1 RRCDEDVREEERM
14 QGSGTVLVAV
24 LGLLVGHRL
33 DAWLRAGTY
42 RRDRDLVRRPRASRW
57 VRPASVAL
65 PALAWW
71 QLCAHDRAPLAVVVV
86 PLAWLMVALAAIDLD
101 VHRLPDA
108 LQLPLYPV
116 LAVALTAVAA
126 VTRDG
131 EALLRSAM
139 AVVVV
144 LLIGGLLWLTA
155 PRQGLG
161 LGDVKLAGLLAAV
174 LAQLGWSQVLLG
186 LWAGFALGGV
196 VAAALLVTRRA
207 GRRDH
212 LALGPPLMLGALLA
226 VLAG

>member
-1 RRCDEDVREEERM
+1 M

-42 RRDRDLVRRPRASRW
+42 RRDRDLVRRPRAPRW

-108 LQLPLYPV
+108 VQLPLYPV

-131 EALLRSAM
+131 GEALLRSAV

-144 LLIGGLLWLTA
+144 LLVGGLLWLTA

>member
-1 RRCDEDVREEERM
+1 M

-131 EALLRSAM
+131 GEALLRSAV

-144 LLIGGLLWLTA
+144 LLVGGLLWLTA

>member
-1 RRCDEDVREEERM
+1 MPWATSV
-14 QGSGTVLVAV
+14 VVAL
-24 LGLLVGHRL
+24 LGLTVGHYLRG
-33 DAWLRAGTY
+33 WLASGAY
-42 RRDRDLVRRPRASRW
+42 RRDGDVVRRRGAPCW
-57 VRPASVAL
+57 VRPVAAVL

-71 QLCAHDRAPLAVVVV
+71 QLCAHDRAPLAMVVV

-108 LQLPLYPV
+108 VQLPLYPV
-116 LAVALTAVAA
+116 LAVALSAVA
-126 VTRDG
+126 VITGDG
-131 EALLRSAM
+131 ASLLRSVAAC
-139 AVVVV
+139 AVVLAV
-144 LLIGGLLWLTA
+144 GALLWLTA

-196 VAAALLVTRRA
+196 AAAALLVTRRA

-212 LALGPPLMLGALLA
+212 LALGPPLMLGSLLG
-226 VLAG
+226 VLVG